1 MLKGISSDFWKI
13 VQPRKAFSWQTLL
26 WVSIGFLILSVMARL
41 GANNLE
47 LQRTFSGF
55 SALMLALSGV
65 VWSIEQK
72 PIQIRGVSLGPW
84 MAGALCSLL
93 LYRFLADPASD
104 RTDALYLACLTF
116 PLSSITIKIV
126 QDFLSKPTDSRY
138 KVPIKERI
146 PLAMWLL
153 GHFLLAFWIR
163 FAFMIQSWIDQHP
176 ALNNNDVRAYA
187 ASMFV
192 WPVDLFQ

>member
-1 MLKGISSDFWKI
+1 MLKTVGSDFWKI
-13 VQPRKAFSWQTLL
+13 VQPKKAFSWQSLL
-26 WVSIGFLILSVMARL
+26 WISIGFLLLSVVVRF
-41 GANNLE
+41 GANNVP

-65 VWSIEQK
+65 VWSIEQR
-72 PIQIRGVSLGPW
+72 PIEIRGVSLGPW

-93 LYRFLADPASD
+93 LYRFLSEPAGD
-104 RTDALYLACLTF
+104 RSDALYLACLTF
-116 PLSSITIKIV
+116 PLSSIAIKIV

-153 GHFLLAFWIR
+153 GHFLVAFWIR
-163 FAFMIQSWIDQHP
+163 FAFMIQAWIDQHP

-192 WPVDLFQ
+192 WPMDLFQ

>member
-1 MLKGISSDFWKI
+1 
-13 VQPRKAFSWQTLL
+13 
-26 WVSIGFLILSVMARL
+26 MARL

-93 LYRFLADPASD
+93 LYRFLADPSSD